1 MQLHAQA
8 QAANLA
14 VSGPPSLPP
23 GLPPGALGLPPGL
36 QASFPHGLP
45 PTSLPSSLLASL
57 PGSLAMSLG
66 GGHNPLH
73 PALGMLKP
81 QLPLD
86 TKREEDVRKS
96 LSESN
101 GKTTYIWWS
110 DLGLS
115 LGPRTFGT
123 CSYYMYIL
131 YVSIL
136 HISVGLMKN

>member
-14 VSGPPSLPP
+14 AVSGPPPGLPP

-57 PGSLAMSLG
+57 PSSLAISLGG

-81 QLPLD
+81 QLPLEA
-86 TKREEDVRKS
+86 KREEDVRKS

-101 GKTTYIWWS
+101 GK
-110 DLGLS
+110 LS
-115 LGPRTFGT
+115 
-123 CSYYMYIL
+123 
-131 YVSIL
+131 VE
-136 HISVGLMKN
+136 

>member
-14 VSGPPSLPP
+14 VTAGPP
-23 GLPPGALGLPPGL
+23 GLPPGALGLPPT
-36 QASFPHGLP
+36 AFPPHGLP

-57 PGSLAMSLG
+57 PSSLAISLGGG

-86 TKREEDVRKS
+86 TKREDDVRKS

-101 GKTTYIWWS
+101 GKAQINI
-110 DLGLS
+110 
-115 LGPRTFGT
+115 
-123 CSYYMYIL
+123 C
-131 YVSIL
+131 
-136 HISVGLMKN
+136 

>member
-8 QAANLA
+8 QVQAANLA
-14 VSGPPSLPP
+14 VAGPP

-36 QASFPHGLP
+36 QATFPHGLP

-57 PGSLAMSLG
+57 PSSLAISLG
-66 GGHNPLH
+66 GGHNNPLH

-86 TKREEDVRKS
+86 NKREDDVRKS

-101 GKTTYIWWS
+101 GKAAFTI
-110 DLGLS
+110 
-115 LGPRTFGT
+115 
-123 CSYYMYIL
+123 
-131 YVSIL
+131 
-136 HISVGLMKN
+136 